1 MARFD
6 LEDRKSNPLLIG
18 AAVVLLIL
26 IWGTTWAAIRIGLE
40 GIPPF
45 TGIALRFTIAAA
57 LLFLLSPVL
66 KVRYWRTRS
75 EPYLWVVNGVF
86 GFAISYGVIYW
97 GEQWVPSGLSAVL
110 FATFPLFIAIFAHF
124 SLPGEFLT
132 VPGLVGV
139 LIGFGGIAVIF
150 SEDFALLGGP
160 RVAFASAV
168 MLSSPLLMA
177 ISNILVKR
185 YGKEVH
191 PVSVTVVPMA
201 ITAGVVGA
209 FAWIAERGETL
220 VFDATSVGALL
231 YLAVFGSAVTFTL
244 YYWLLR
250 EVAVTT
256 LSLIAYAIP
265 VVAVFVGAMFLDE
278 PLTMRTLVGSALV
291 VGGVALA
298 GRARKRRR
306 VPD

>member
-1 MARFD
+1 
-6 LEDRKSNPLLIG
+6 
-18 AAVVLLIL
+18 
-26 IWGTTWAAIRIGLE
+26 
-40 GIPPF
+40 
-45 TGIALRFTIAAA
+45 
-57 LLFLLSPVL
+57 
-66 KVRYWRTRS
+66 
-75 EPYLWVVNGVF
+75 
-86 GFAISYGVIYW
+86 
-97 GEQWVPSGLSAVL
+97 
-110 FATFPLFIAIFAHF
+110 
-124 SLPGEFLT
+124 
-132 VPGLVGV
+132 
-139 LIGFGGIAVIF
+139 
-150 SEDFALLGGP
+150 
-160 RVAFASAV
+160 
-168 MLSSPLLMA
+168 
-177 ISNILVKR
+177 
-185 YGKEVH
+185 
-191 PVSVTVVPMA
+191 
-201 ITAGVVGA
+201 VVGA
-209 FAWIAERGETL
+209 FAWIVERGETL